1 MLFLLLS
8 LIPKKG
14 YINRV
19 SSTLVCV
26 CIYLALWGLGPN
38 RSALLVWEQQYAEW
52 SSLLS
57 LTTPISKICV
67 ALAWVSCVFASHAS
81 DLDGAHVILPGAD
94 EQDLARNSEA
104 GSDGWGVLSQTEA
117 GQHGG
122 DANQL
127 TPAGFDRHKAEQ
139 SWGTQSQQTCFQTHS
154 ARCQSLWSR
163 NGKLVWCLCLM
174 GYKPRSLPHLPEWKF
189 SLLCT
194 YWCIVELNNRMNI
207 LLCTVNPVYG
217 WEINH
222 YLILGHRLRVL
233 F

>member
-1 MLFLLLS
+1 MSQKNVPSCPVECFFSFSLFFRCSFFYSLS
-8 LIPKKG
+8 YQRRHILIESLA
-14 YINRV
+14 R
-19 SSTLVCV
+19 LCV

-154 ARCQSLWSR
+154 SLWSR
-163 NGKLVWCLCLM
+163 MENLYDVCVSWAISQDPCHTCLSGSFPFCV
-174 GYKPRSLPHLPEWKF
+174 H
-189 SLLCT
+189 
-194 YWCIVELNNRMNI
+194 ID
-207 LLCTVNPVYG
+207 
-217 WEINH
+217 
-222 YLILGHRLRVL
+222 VL
-233 F
+233 